1 MGLGGEAPLAAFN
14 TKILRAII
22 VLTVR
27 SPAKSKQALWRFRLL
42 RGVCRE
48 FRDVLDGIL
57 MEKEAGGDIIA
68 AAIQCRLHL
77 SIWMHHR
84 GCTWGYTIY
93 RHECLLKIAA
103 EAKTTDEL
111 CERLINITFE
121 SPPVPALKMMLISV
135 VAGLAYTPE
144 HRKRLRELEYDEDLA
159 PLDVELL
166 DLATA
171 RKLVRK
177 AAASIME
184 TAGRRGRARLTRESA
199 ESTRILVN
207 SVIDYLDPADPNMSI
222 IAWAGLHDR
231 FGAILDRNPKRE
243 IIPDRLRRL
252 CIRWLLAAS
261 IEGPP
266 SLIAAAVCAAPFGAA
281 LKFLMTVDLSR
292 PLQDTFEVATA
303 LCAADTA
310 LGAADTALGATDTAL
325 GATDTALGATDTA
338 LAIMMATVQDV
349 YRYAAYPV
357 WSPKQPRLTSIM
369 LEFWTRFDINSL
381 PPILAYAISQ
391 RMCVRVHQD
400 SYFRCSSPDCG
411 YWCLT

>member
-1 MGLGGEAPLAAFN
+1 MGIGGEAPLAAFN

-27 SPAKSKQALWRFRLL
+27 APAKSKQTLWRFRLL

-84 GCTWGYTIY
+84 GCTWGYTIDL
-93 RHECLLKIAA
+93 HECLLKIAA
-103 EAKTTDEL
+103 EAETTDEL

-121 SPPVPALKMMLISV
+121 SPPVPALKRMLVSV
-135 VAGLAYTPE
+135 VAGVAYTPE
-144 HRKRLRELEYDEDLA
+144 HRKRLRELEYDGDFA

-166 DLATA
+166 DMATA

-184 TAGRRGRARLTRESA
+184 TAGRRGRARLSRESA
-199 ESTRILVN
+199 ESTRILVD
-207 SVIDYLDPADPNMSI
+207 SVIDYLDPSDPNMSI

-231 FGAILDRNPKRE
+231 FGAILNRDPKRE

-281 LKFLMTVDLSR
+281 LKFLMAVDLSR
-292 PLQDTFEVATA
+292 PLQDATA
-303 LCAADTA
+303 LC
-310 LGAADTALGATDTAL
+310 ATDTAL
-325 GATDTALGATDTA
+325 GATDTALGAADTA

-349 YRYAAYPV
+349 YRYAACPV
-357 WSPKQPRLTSIM
+357 WRPKQPRLTSIM

-400 SYFRCSSPDCG
+400 SYFCCSSPDCG